1 MTLQACKRYKHRV
14 VVEITTNKPI
24 LDKEAVQ
31 AMKILFGD
39 INMAKPIWCNA
50 HNIRPTRLDAK
61 SFGRVVEGLNRPTR
75 RVCP

>member
-1 MTLQACKRYKHRV
+1 MTLQAGKRYKHRV

-31 AMKILFGD
+31 GMKILLGD
-39 INMAKPIWCNA
+39 INMAKPIWCNDL
-50 HNIRPTRLDAK
+50 NIHPTRLDAK
-61 SFGRVVEGLNRPTR
+61 SFPRVVEGLSRPTR